1 MTFRVGRWGMFLAKF
16 LWKICEEEEEGG
28 VYASDQVM
36 LITDCLLVCLFVC
49 AFRDSVVQWV

>member
-1 MTFRVGRWGMFLAKF
+1 MEMGLCQLTHFSNLKPT
-16 LWKICEEEEEGG
+16 EEEEGWS
-28 VYASDQVM
+28 VCIDQVM